1 MTQRVGVRELT
12 RNFNILQDYDY
23 VEIEDKKSKK
33 TKGLF
38 VSAKYTKEVKE
49 FLDAKLKA
57 QKQKKIDELLELIG
71 KGDIE
76 DRFNNLNYKEIKKMM
91 VKEKYEN

>member
-1 MTQRVGVRELT
+1 MTSKVGVREIT

-23 VEIEDKKSKK
+23 VEVEDKKSNT

-38 VSAKYTKEVKE
+38 VSAKYANEVKE

-57 QKQKKIDELLELIG
+57 QKQKKIDELNSFAGMVSGKIG
-71 KGDIE
+71 EDKIGDI
-76 DRFNNLNYKEIKKMM
+76 
-91 VKEKYEN
+91 KEKYAK

>member
-1 MTQRVGVRELT
+1 MTSKVGVREIS

-23 VEIEDKKSKK
+23 VEVEDKKSNT

-38 VSAKYTKEVKE
+38 VSAKYANEVKE

-57 QKQKKIDELLELIG
+57 QKQKKIDELNSFTGMLSGKIG
-71 KGDIE
+71 EDKIGDI
-76 DRFNNLNYKEIKKMM
+76 
-91 VKEKYEN
+91 KEKYAK